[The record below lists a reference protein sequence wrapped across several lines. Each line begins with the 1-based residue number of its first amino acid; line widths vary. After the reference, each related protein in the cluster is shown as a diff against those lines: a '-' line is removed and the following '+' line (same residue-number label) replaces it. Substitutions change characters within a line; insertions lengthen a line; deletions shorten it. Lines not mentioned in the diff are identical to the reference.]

1 VARRP
6 TATDGEERSRSSMPD
21 RQEQEGDRRP
31 EPTRRTWGE
40 RVALALPLINLLIA
54 IHKIVDEW
62 VMPLV

>member
-1 VARRP
+1 M
-6 TATDGEERSRSSMPD
+6 SD
-21 RQEQEGDRRP
+21 RQEQEGERRP
-31 EPTRRTWGE
+31 EPTKRTWGE